1 MSDNNSKT
9 KRFKE
14 STWIGVLFLLVGGV
28 WLLRQTGYP
37 LPSWLFTWEMI
48 LILFGVFVG
57 IKNGFRDF
65 SWLIFIIIGGV
76 FLTDNIWPELSFKQY
91 MWPLII
97 ITLGLLFIFAPKG
110 PCRGRSEHFRAR
122 MHMRREMMRQR
133 REMMMRGEAAP
144 GVTPVNEPTTA
155 EDIKDYNDTLET
167 TLDIVSFF
175 GGVKKKVLSKQFNGG
190 EIVCVF
196 GGAQINLANADFT
209 SPVVLDLVQIFGGT
223 KLVVPA
229 NWEVRS
235 EIAAIFGGVDDKRPQ
250 PANAA
255 PAKTLILKGTIIFGG
270 VEVNSY

>member
-1 MSDNNSKT
+1 MQENTSKT

-14 STWIGVLFLLVGGV
+14 STWIGILFLLVGGF

-37 LPSWLFTWEMI
+37 LPQWLFTWEMI
-48 LILFGVFVG
+48 LILFGLFVG

-91 MWPLII
+91 MWPIII
-97 ITLGLLFIFAPKG
+97 ITLGLMFIFAPKG
-110 PCRGRSEHFRAR
+110 PCRGRKDHFRER
-122 MHMRREMMRQR
+122 MRRR
-133 REMMMRGEAAP
+133 REMMMQGAA
-144 GVTPVNEPTTA
+144 TPVADNTNDAVAVTT
-155 EDIKDYNDTLET
+155 EEVPEYDNTLET
-167 TLDIVSFF
+167 TLDIVSIF

-190 EIVCVF
+190 DIVCVF

-209 SPVVLDLVQIFGGT
+209 SPIVLDLVQIFGGA

-250 PANAA
+250 PTNAI
-255 PAKTLILKGTIIFGG
+255 PEKTLILKGTIIFGG